1 MIFNTLKQRQK
12 MSKPTKKTVK
22 FTENFYDNLLSELNK
37 QDKTVTWLAKEIGV
51 SLPNLYRKI
60 GSKKPV
66 TTDHIERMAN
76 ALNVDP
82 LDLVK

>member
-1 MIFNTLKQRQK
+1 
-12 MSKPTKKTVK
+12 MSKTTKKTVK

-37 QDKTVTWLAKEIGV
+37 QGKTVTWLAKEIGV